1 MSNRK
6 KYGIIAGIVVI
17 ILAIFGI
24 INFLFNS
31 PKDSPAYAVKMLQ
44 ESIQNHDQVAFNNIV
59 NVDRLLSNSFDGFVE
74 GTIASDE
81 NMPEEVKD
89 HIVSF
94 TQMLKVPM
102 TESMKTAI
110 RNYVAYG
117 SFEDRSQDGKSQ
129 GSQDSNMAAVSE
141 ILDRTGLSRTT
152 FRDIDSVKVIKDNDK
167 QAVAL
172 VKVYQQ
178 EINRE
183 FTFEV
188 LLEKNNQDVW
198 RVVNIRNFRN
208 FVEAVNKAR
217 RKQLDTYLSETDS
230 IISLHDETIRD
241 AEQKYSKILSSGS
254 LGKDETREKL
264 KALMTDVVKKDWE
277 VRKEE
282 LFDIHVPQ
290 GAESLQNLR
299 IKICDLSI
307 ESAELYAKWMS
318 DKKAA
323 TVKEADDKRKQI
335 QVLLSEEKILVS
347 RMSK

>member
-1 MSNRK
+1 
-6 KYGIIAGIVVI
+6 
-17 ILAIFGI
+17 
-24 INFLFNS
+24 
-31 PKDSPAYAVKMLQ
+31 MLQ
-44 ESIQNHDQVAFNNIV
+44 ESIQNHDQATFNSIV

-89 HIVSF
+89 HIVNF

-110 RNYVAYG
+110 KNYVAYG
-117 SFEDRSQDGKSQ
+117 SFEDRSQDDKSQ
-129 GSQDSNMAAVSE
+129 GVQDSNLVAVSE

-152 FRDIDSVKVIKDNDK
+152 FRDIDSVKMIKDNDK

-178 EINRE
+178 EIGRE

-198 RVVNIRNFRN
+198 RVVSIRNFRN
-208 FVEAVNKAR
+208 FVESVNKAR

-230 IISLHDETIRD
+230 IISRHDETIRD

-277 VRKEE
+277 VRKQE

-290 GAESLQNLR
+290 GADSLQNLR

-307 ESAELYAKWMS
+307 ESAELYAKWMN
-318 DKKAA
+318 D
-323 TVKEADDKRKQI
+323 ADDKRKQV

>member
-6 KYGIIAGIVVI
+6 KYGIVAGIVAI
-17 ILAIFGI
+17 ILVIFGI
-24 INFLFNS
+24 INCFFNS
-31 PKDSPAYAVKMLQ
+31 SKDSPAYAVKMLQ
-44 ESIQNHDQVAFNNIV
+44 ESIQNHDQATFNSIV
-59 NVDRLLSNSFDGFVE
+59 NVDRLLNSSFDSFIE

-81 NMPEEVKD
+81 EMPEEVKD
-89 HIVSF
+89 HIVNF
-94 TQMLKVPM
+94 TQMVKVPM
-102 TESMKTAI
+102 TESLKTAI
-110 RNYVAYG
+110 KNYVAYG
-117 SFEDRSQDGKSQ
+117 SFEDRGQDDKSQ
-129 GSQDSNMAAVSE
+129 GAQDSNLIAASE

-152 FRDIDSVKVIKDNDK
+152 FREVDSVKMVKDNDK

-178 EINRE
+178 EIGRE

-188 LLEKNNQDVW
+188 LLEKNNQNVW
-198 RVVNIRNFRN
+198 RVVSIRNFRS
-208 FVEAVNKAR
+208 FVESVNKAR

-230 IISLHDETIRD
+230 IISRHDETIRD
-241 AEQKYSKILSSGS
+241 SEQKYSKILSSGS

-264 KALMTDVVKKDWE
+264 RTLMIDVVKKDWE
-277 VRKEE
+277 VRKQE
-282 LFDIHVPQ
+282 LFNIHVPQ

-307 ESAELYAKWMS
+307 ESAELYAKWMG

-323 TVKEADDKRKQI
+323 TVKEADDKRKQV